1 MTYRPE
7 PAYRHGQPART
18 GLLVVNLGS
27 PQEPTAHATRRYLAE
42 FLGDPRVVE
51 IPRWAWMPILHGI
64 VLRVRPAKSA
74 AKYATIW
81 TPEGSPLAAG
91 TARLTTLLQGHLG
104 EEGLPLLVRHAMRY
118 GQPSVASQ
126 LDALRAGGATRILVM
141 PLYPQ
146 YSAATTGSVFD
157 AVATWGSDSRV
168 VPELRF
174 VRAYHD
180 DPMYIQAL
188 AAQVRAHWAR
198 EGRGPMLVMSFHGLP
213 HRSLMLGDPYHC
225 ECQKTGRLLAQEL
238 GLGPDEYRVTFQ
250 SRFGRARWLEPYT
263 EPTLKEL
270 AARGIGRVDVVC
282 PGFAIDCL
290 ETLEEI
296 AQEAREAFLA
306 ADGREFHYIPCLNDS
321 PGHVRALGALIQRQL
336 QGWPVP
342 GPGAD
347 VEDER
352 SRERA
357 LAMGAKD

>member
-1 MTYRPE
+1 MAYRSE
-7 PAYRHGQPART
+7 PAYRHGQRART

-27 PQEPTAHATRRYLAE
+27 PEEPTPRATRRYLAQ

-51 IPRWAWMPILHGI
+51 IPRWAWMAILHGI
-64 VLRVRPAKSA
+64 ILRVRPAKSA

-81 TPEGSPLAAG
+81 TPEGSPLVAG
-91 TARLTTLLQGHLG
+91 TARLTRLLLGQLG
-104 EEGLPLLVRHAMRY
+104 EEGLPILVRHAMRY
-118 GQPSVASQ
+118 GQPSVPSQ
-126 LDALRAGGATRILVM
+126 LDALRADGATRILIL

-157 AVATWGSDSRV
+157 AVAGWASSSRF

-188 AAQVRAHWAR
+188 AAHVRAHWVR
-198 EGRGPMLVMSFHGLP
+198 EGRGGMLVMSFHGLP
-213 HRSLMLGDPYHC
+213 QRSLTLGDPYHC

-238 GLGPDEYRVTFQ
+238 GLGPDAYRITFQ

-296 AQEAREAFLA
+296 AQEARDAFLG

-321 PGHVRALGALIQRQL
+321 HEHVRALVDLIQRQL
-336 QGWPVP
+336 QGWPIP
-342 GPGAD
+342 APATD
-347 VEDER
+347 DEDQR